1 MWQGVRRGYKIL
13 ADGALPMSRYFL
25 YFFIFS
31 KSTTYKMLTSLVF
44 TLLPQYNGILTFTN
58 GILPVCGFLITDV
71 GDDGAIERW
80 EIIHLHKPALI
91 MK

>member
-1 MWQGVRRGYKIL
+1 
-13 ADGALPMSRYFL
+13 
-25 YFFIFS
+25 
-31 KSTTYKMLTSLVF
+31 MLTSLVF

-58 GILPVCGFLITDV
+58 GILPVCGFLMVNV
-71 GDDGAIERW
+71 GYEGSDTRR